1 MILSL
6 ERRMIMYSYD
16 ELLLEE
22 IEVIYKKLSFN
33 CVCDGD
39 SKTIKLEPMFN
50 TNRIKK
56 DGTYDM

>member
-1 MILSL
+1 
-6 ERRMIMYSYD
+6 MYSYD